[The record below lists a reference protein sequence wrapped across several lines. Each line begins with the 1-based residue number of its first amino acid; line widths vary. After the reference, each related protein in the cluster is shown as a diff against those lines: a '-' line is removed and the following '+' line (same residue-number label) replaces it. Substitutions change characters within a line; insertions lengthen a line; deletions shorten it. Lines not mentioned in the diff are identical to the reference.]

1 MPDIDQEALAW
12 SKYPIHLDKAMTG
25 FSFLNGKIMST
36 VSVECY
42 KEIMKTY
49 PPASPAPEPAR
60 ANKPMTSNVS

>member
-42 KEIMKTY
+42 KEVVKGWKKLT
-49 PPASPAPEPAR
+49 PPDDGKSG
-60 ANKPMTSNVS
+60 TQQDG